1 MAEPILEL
9 RHVCK
14 RFGRAVPAD
23 DVSLSIEAG
32 EFFTFLGPSGSG
44 KSTLLRIV
52 AGLEHADAGQ
62 VLLRGRDV
70 GDVPPWRR
78 HLGMVFQQ
86 YANFPHMNV
95 AQNVAYGLRRR
106 GLSRAEIRARVAEL
120 LDLVGL
126 AGFEER
132 RVTQLSGGEQQRVA
146 IARALAPRPELLLLD
161 EPLAA
166 LDEKIRREMQGEL
179 TKIQEATG
187 TTFVYVTHD
196 QEEALTMSDR
206 IAVLNRGRCVQIDEP
221 ERIFR
226 FPRTRFV
233 AGFFRGCNV
242 LEARI
247 ERDDHGIAL
256 VLGGGR
262 LALRKSDGR
271 AGRQGVAVR
280 GESLLLGEP
289 AQGADLVLPAVLDR
303 ITYRGVYRDYR
314 VRLDDGEALSAT
326 LTQRLPLAEGSRVEV
341 GIRADEI
348 QASPEPAPFELVLPA
363 TARPPSGSATS
374 AAARILFLA
383 AEGLVPEEAA
393 VGIEPKNPGVA
404 LALRFCVARDG
415 EAAVRQ
421 RH

>member
-1 MAEPILEL
+1 MTEPILEL
-9 RHVCK
+9 RHVRK
-14 RFGRAVPAD
+14 QFGRAVPAD
-23 DVSLSIEAG
+23 DVSLAIEAG

-52 AGLEHADAGQ
+52 AGLDQADAGQ
-62 VLLRGRDV
+62 ILLRGCDV

-78 HLGMVFQQ
+78 HVGMVFQQ

-95 AQNVAYGLRRR
+95 ARNVAYGLRRR
-106 GLSRAEIRARVAEL
+106 GLTRAEVGARVAEL

-126 AGFEER
+126 SGFEER
-132 RVTQLSGGEQQRVA
+132 PVTVLSGGEQQRVA

-206 IAVLNRGRCVQIDEP
+206 IAVLNRGRCVQIDQP

-242 LEARI
+242 LEARL
-247 ERDDHGIAL
+247 ERDD
-256 VLGGGR
+256 GGAE
-262 LALRKSDGR
+262 LALAGRRLPLPAADGR
-271 AGRQGVAVR
+271 TGLRAVALR
-280 GESLLLGEP
+280 GENVLLAER
-289 AQGADLVLPAVLDR
+289 AQGADLVLPAQLDK
-303 ITYRGVYRDYR
+303 ITYRGVYHDYR
-314 VRLDDGEALSAT
+314 LRLDDGQELSAT
-326 LTQRLPLAEGSRVEV
+326 LTQPMLLAEGSRVDV
-341 GIRADEI
+341 GIPADGI
-348 QASPEPAPFELVLPA
+348 VL
-363 TARPPSGSATS
+363 
-374 AAARILFLA
+374 L
-383 AEGLVPEEAA
+383 E
-393 VGIEPKNPGVA
+393 
-404 LALRFCVARDG
+404 DD
-415 EAAVRQ
+415 
-421 RH
+421 

>member
-9 RHVCK
+9 RHVAK
-14 RFGRAVPAD
+14 RFGAAVPAD
-23 DVSLSIEAG
+23 DVSLVIEAG

-44 KSTLLRIV
+44 KSTLLRII
-52 AGLEHADAGQ
+52 AGLEQADAGL

-70 GDVPPWRR
+70 GGVPPWRR

-86 YANFPHMNV
+86 YANFPHMDV
-95 AQNVAYGLRRR
+95 ARNVAYGLRRR
-106 GLSRAEIRARVAEL
+106 GLDAVEVKARVAEL

-126 AGFEER
+126 AGFEAR

-206 IAVLNRGRCVQIDEP
+206 IAVLNRGRCVQVDEP

-226 FPRTRFV
+226 LPRTRFV

-242 LEARI
+242 LDGRI
-247 ERDDHGIAL
+247 ERDDGGAVVVLTGHRLRLEGNAAPAGPRAL
-256 VLGGGR
+256 
-262 LALRKSDGR
+262 
-271 AGRQGVAVR
+271 AVR
-280 GESLLLGEP
+280 GESILLGEE
-289 AQGADLVLPAVLDR
+289 ARRADLVLPAQLLK

-314 VRLDDGEALSAT
+314 LCLEDGQELSAT
-326 LTQRLPLAEGSRVEV
+326 LTQRLPFAEGAPVPI
-341 GIRADEI
+341 GIRADDI
-348 QASPEPAPFELVLPA
+348 VL
-363 TARPPSGSATS
+363 
-374 AAARILFLA
+374 L
-383 AEGLVPEEAA
+383 EE
-393 VGIEPKNPGVA
+393 
-404 LALRFCVARDG
+404 D
-415 EAAVRQ
+415 
-421 RH
+421 

>member
-1 MAEPILEL
+1 MPEPILEL
-9 RHVCK
+9 RHVSK
-14 RFGRAVPAD
+14 RFGRVVPAD
-23 DVSLSIEAG
+23 DVSLAVEAG

-52 AGLEHADAGQ
+52 AGLEHADSGQ

-78 HLGMVFQQ
+78 RLGMVFQQ

-106 GLSRAEIRARVAEL
+106 RLNRAEIKARVAEL
-120 LDLVGL
+120 LDLVEL
-126 AGFEER
+126 AGFEQR

-206 IAVLNRGRCVQIDEP
+206 IAVLNRGRCVQVDAP

-226 FPRTRFV
+226 LPRTRFV

-242 LEARI
+242 LDARI
-247 ERDDHGIAL
+247 ERNGGAAAL
-256 VLGGGR
+256 VLAGHR
-262 LALRKSDGR
+262 LRWEGSDGR
-271 AGRQGVAVR
+271 FGPQAVALR
-280 GESLLLGEP
+280 GESLLLG
-289 AQGADLVLPAVLDR
+289 AQTRKADLVLPARLER

-314 VRLDDGEALSAT
+314 LRLDDGQELSAT
-326 LTQRLPLAEGSRVEV
+326 LTQRLPLVAGSRVGV

-348 QASPEPAPFELVLPA
+348 VL
-363 TARPPSGSATS
+363 
-374 AAARILFLA
+374 L
-383 AEGLVPEEAA
+383 EE
-393 VGIEPKNPGVA
+393 
-404 LALRFCVARDG
+404 D
-415 EAAVRQ
+415 
-421 RH
+421 

>member
-9 RHVCK
+9 RHIRK
-14 RFGRAVPAD
+14 QFGSAVPAD
-23 DVSLSIEAG
+23 DISLAVEAG

-78 HLGMVFQQ
+78 RLGMVFQQ

-106 GLSRAEIRARVAEL
+106 GLSRAEIGARVAQL

-126 AGFEER
+126 AGFGQR

-166 LDEKIRREMQGEL
+166 LDEKIRREMQSEL
-179 TKIQEATG
+179 TNIQQATG

-206 IAVLNRGRCVQIDEP
+206 IAVLNRGRCVQVDAP

-226 FPRTRFV
+226 LPRTRFV

-242 LEARI
+242 LDAHLEPDGGGA
-247 ERDDHGIAL
+247 AL
-256 VLGGGR
+256 VLAGQR
-262 LALRKSDGR
+262 LRWAGADGR
-271 AGRQGVAVR
+271 TGPQAVALR
-280 GESLLLGEP
+280 GESLQLGE
-289 AQGADLVLPAVLDR
+289 QSRGADLVLPAVLER
-303 ITYRGVYRDYR
+303 IAYRGVYRDYR
-314 VRLDDGEALSAT
+314 LRLDDGQELSAT
-326 LTQRLPLAEGSRVEV
+326 LTERLPLTAGARVDV

-348 QASPEPAPFELVLPA
+348 VL
-363 TARPPSGSATS
+363 
-374 AAARILFLA
+374 LD
-383 AEGLVPEEAA
+383 E
-393 VGIEPKNPGVA
+393 
-404 LALRFCVARDG
+404 D
-415 EAAVRQ
+415 
-421 RH
+421 

>member
-9 RHVCK
+9 RHVSK
-14 RFGRAVPAD
+14 RFGTTVPAD
-23 DVSLSIEAG
+23 DVSLAIEAG

-52 AGLEHADAGQ
+52 AGLEQADAGQ

-70 GDVPPWRR
+70 GGVPPWRR

-95 AQNVAYGLRRR
+95 AQNVAYGLRRS
-106 GLSRAEIRARVAEL
+106 GLGRTEIGSRVAEL

-179 TKIQEATG
+179 TGIQEATG

-206 IAVLNRGRCVQIDEP
+206 IAVLNRGRCVQVDEP

-242 LEARI
+242 LDARI
-247 ERDDHGIAL
+247 ERDDGAAVL
-256 VLGGGR
+256 VLANQRLRLRDGEGR
-262 LALRKSDGR
+262 TGPRAVAL
-271 AGRQGVAVR
+271 R

-289 AQGADLVLPAVLDR
+289 AREADLVLPARLQK
-303 ITYRGVYRDYR
+303 ITYRGVYCDYR
-314 VRLDDGEALSAT
+314 LRLDDGQELSAT
-326 LTQRLPLAEGSRVEV
+326 LTQRLPLAEGSPVEL

-348 QASPEPAPFELVLPA
+348 
-363 TARPPSGSATS
+363 
-374 AAARILFLA
+374 
-383 AEGLVPEEAA
+383 VPLEE
-393 VGIEPKNPGVA
+393 
-404 LALRFCVARDG
+404 D
-415 EAAVRQ
+415 
-421 RH
+421 

>member
-9 RHVCK
+9 RHLKK
-14 RFGRAVPAD
+14 RFGDAVPAD
-23 DVSLSIEAG
+23 DISLAIDAG

-44 KSTLLRIV
+44 KSTILRIV
-52 AGLEHADAGQ
+52 AGLETADGGQ

-70 GDVPPWRR
+70 GAVPPWQR

-106 GLSRAEIRARVAEL
+106 GLRQAAIDARVHEL
-120 LDLVGL
+120 LALVGL
-126 AGFEER
+126 AGFAAR

-179 TKIQEATG
+179 RKIQETTG

-206 IAVLNRGRCVQIDEP
+206 IAVLHRGRSVQCDEP

-233 AGFFRGCNV
+233 ASFFRGCNV
-242 LEARI
+242 LEARL
-247 ERDDHGIAL
+247 ERQTDGMALELAGRRLRLPKRNSARAGPQAIAL
-256 VLGGGR
+256 
-262 LALRKSDGR
+262 
-271 AGRQGVAVR
+271 R
-280 GESLLLGEP
+280 GETLLLDRT
-289 AQGADLVLPAVLDR
+289 AGADLALPARLEK

-314 VRLDDGEALSAT
+314 LRLEDGQELSAT
-326 LTQRLPLAEGSRVEV
+326 LTERLPLAEGARVEV
-341 GIRADEI
+341 GIRADDV
-348 QASPEPAPFELVLPA
+348 VL
-363 TARPPSGSATS
+363 
-374 AAARILFLA
+374 L
-383 AEGLVPEEAA
+383 EE
-393 VGIEPKNPGVA
+393 
-404 LALRFCVARDG
+404 D
-415 EAAVRQ
+415 
-421 RH
+421 

>member
-1 MAEPILEL
+1 MTEPILEL
-9 RHVCK
+9 RHVRK
-14 RFGRAVPAD
+14 RFGATVPVD
-23 DVSLSIEAG
+23 DVSLAIEAG

-52 AGLEHADAGQ
+52 AGLERADAGQ

-70 GDVPPWRR
+70 GEVPPWRR

-95 AQNVAYGLRRR
+95 SQNLAYGLRRR
-106 GLSRAEIRARVAEL
+106 GLSRAEIQARVAEL

-179 TKIQEATG
+179 NGIQEATG

-206 IAVLNRGRCVQIDEP
+206 IAVLNRGRCVQVDEP
-221 ERIFR
+221 EHIFR
-226 FPRTRFV
+226 NPRTRFV

-242 LEARI
+242 LDACI
-247 ERDDHGIAL
+247 EPDGGAVLVIA
-256 VLGGGR
+256 GHR
-262 LALRKSDGR
+262 LPFERGDGLDGPTAVAL
-271 AGRQGVAVR
+271 R
-280 GESLLLGEP
+280 GESLLL
-289 AQGADLVLPAVLDR
+289 ADQVKGADFVLPARLEK
-303 ITYRGVYRDYR
+303 ITYRGIYRDYR
-314 VRLDDGEALSAT
+314 LRLNDGQELSAT
-326 LTQRLPLAEGSRVEV
+326 LTQRLPLAEGSRVEI

-348 QASPEPAPFELVLPA
+348 VL
-363 TARPPSGSATS
+363 
-374 AAARILFLA
+374 L
-383 AEGLVPEEAA
+383 EE
-393 VGIEPKNPGVA
+393 
-404 LALRFCVARDG
+404 D
-415 EAAVRQ
+415 
-421 RH
+421 

>member
-1 MAEPILEL
+1 MPEPILEL
-9 RHVCK
+9 RHVRK
-14 RFGRAVPAD
+14 RFGRVVPAD
-23 DVSLSIEAG
+23 DVSLAVEAG

-52 AGLEHADAGQ
+52 AGLEHADSGQ

-78 HLGMVFQQ
+78 RLGMVFQQ
-86 YANFPHMNV
+86 YANFPHMDV

-106 GLSRAEIRARVAEL
+106 RLNRAEIKARVAEL

-126 AGFEER
+126 AGFEQR

-206 IAVLNRGRCVQIDEP
+206 IAVLNRGRCVQVDAP

-226 FPRTRFV
+226 LPRTRFV

-242 LEARI
+242 LEASL
-247 ERDDHGIAL
+247 ERDDHGATL
-256 VLGGGR
+256 LLGGRR
-262 LALRKSDGR
+262 LALTRGNGG
-271 AGRQGVAVR
+271 AGSQGVAVR
-280 GESLLLGEP
+280 GESLLLGEQ
-289 AQGADLVLPAVLDR
+289 ARGAELVLPAVLER

-314 VRLDDGEALSAT
+314 LRLDDGQELSAT
-326 LTQRLPLAEGSRVEV
+326 LTQRLPLVAGSRVEV

-348 QASPEPAPFELVLPA
+348 VL
-363 TARPPSGSATS
+363 
-374 AAARILFLA
+374 L
-383 AEGLVPEEAA
+383 EE
-393 VGIEPKNPGVA
+393 
-404 LALRFCVARDG
+404 D
-415 EAAVRQ
+415 
-421 RH
+421 

>member
-1 MAEPILEL
+1 MAQPILEL
-9 RHVCK
+9 RHVRK
-14 RFGRAVPAD
+14 RFGATVPAD

-52 AGLEHADAGQ
+52 AGLEQADGGE
-62 VLLRGRDV
+62 VILKGRAV

-78 HLGMVFQQ
+78 HLGMVFQH

-95 AQNVAYGLRRR
+95 ARNIAYGLRRR
-106 GLSRAEIRARVAEL
+106 GLSKPEIGARVSEL
-120 LDLVGL
+120 LALVGL
-126 AGFEER
+126 SGFEER

-179 TKIQEATG
+179 TKIQDATG

-206 IAVLNRGRCVQIDEP
+206 IAVLHRGRCVQCDHP

-233 AGFFRGCNV
+233 ASFFRGCNV
-242 LEARI
+242 LDARI
-247 ERDDHGIAL
+247 ERDGGPAL
-256 VLGGGR
+256 VLAGHR
-262 LALRKSDGR
+262 LPLEKGDGR
-271 AGRQGVAVR
+271 ARPQAVALR
-280 GESLLLGEP
+280 GESLLLGEE
-289 AQGADLVLPAVLDR
+289 ATRADLVLPARLEK

-314 VRLDDGEALSAT
+314 LRLADGQELSAT
-326 LTQRLPLAEGSRVEV
+326 LTQRLPLAEGSQVEV

-348 QASPEPAPFELVLPA
+348 VL
-363 TARPPSGSATS
+363 
-374 AAARILFLA
+374 L
-383 AEGLVPEEAA
+383 EE
-393 VGIEPKNPGVA
+393 
-404 LALRFCVARDG
+404 D
-415 EAAVRQ
+415 
-421 RH
+421 

>member
-23 DVSLSIEAG
+23 DVSLAIEPG

-44 KSTLLRIV
+44 KSTLLRII
-52 AGLEHADAGQ
+52 AGLEHADAGL

-70 GDVPPWRR
+70 GGVPPWRR

-106 GLSRAEIRARVAEL
+106 GLDPAKVKTRVAEL

-206 IAVLNRGRCVQIDEP
+206 IAVLNRGRCVQVGAP

-233 AGFFRGCNV
+233 AGFFRGCKR
-242 LEARI
+242 ARG
-247 ERDDHGIAL
+247 DD
-256 VLGGGR
+256 
-262 LALRKSDGR
+262 R
-271 AGRQGVAVR
+271 AGRRRRPGPRRPQAAPARRATAACRAPGGGGSR
-280 GESLLLGEP
+280 REP
-289 AQGADLVLPAVLDR
+289 AARRSRAGGRPRPAGQAPEDHLPR
-303 ITYRGVYRDYR
+303 
-314 VRLDDGEALSAT
+314 RLS
-326 LTQRLPLAEGSRVEV
+326 RLP
-341 GIRADEI
+341 
-348 QASPEPAPFELVLPA
+348 PAP
-363 TARPPSGSATS
+363 RGW
-374 AAARILFLA
+374 
-383 AEGLVPEEAA
+383 
-393 VGIEPKNPGVA
+393 PG
-404 LALRFCVARDG
+404 ALRDAHPAPSCRRGLADRD
-415 EAAVRQ
+415 
-421 RH
+421 RHPRR

>member
-1 MAEPILEL
+1 MAGPILEL
-9 RHVCK
+9 RHVRK
-14 RFGRAVPAD
+14 RFGATVPAD
-23 DVSLSIEAG
+23 DISLSIEAG

-52 AGLEHADAGQ
+52 AGFEHADAGQ

-70 GDVPPWRR
+70 GEVPPWRR

-86 YANFPHMNV
+86 YANFPHMDV
-95 AQNVAYGLRRR
+95 ARNVAYGLRRR
-106 GLSRAEIRARVAEL
+106 GLSKPEIGARVAEL

-126 AGFEER
+126 TGFEER

-206 IAVLNRGRCVQIDEP
+206 IAVLNRGRCVQVDAP

-233 AGFFRGCNV
+233 GGFFRGCNV
-242 LEARI
+242 LEAWI
-247 ERDDHGIAL
+247 ERAEGAAAL
-256 VLGGGR
+256 VLAGHR
-262 LALRKSDGR
+262 LPLDNWERPAGSKAVAL
-271 AGRQGVAVR
+271 R
-280 GESLLLGEP
+280 GESLLLDDQ
-289 AQGADLVLPAVLDR
+289 ARGADLVLPARLEK

-314 VRLDDGEALSAT
+314 LRLDDGQELSAT
-326 LTQRLPLAEGSRVEV
+326 LTQLLPLAEGSHIEV

-348 QASPEPAPFELVLPA
+348 VL
-363 TARPPSGSATS
+363 
-374 AAARILFLA
+374 L
-383 AEGLVPEEAA
+383 EE
-393 VGIEPKNPGVA
+393 
-404 LALRFCVARDG
+404 D
-415 EAAVRQ
+415 
-421 RH
+421 

>member
-9 RHVCK
+9 RHVSK
-14 RFGRAVPAD
+14 RFGKAVPAD

-32 EFFTFLGPSGSG
+32 EFFTLLGPSGSG

-52 AGLEHADAGQ
+52 AGLEQADAGQ

-70 GDVPPWRR
+70 GGVPPWRR

-95 AQNVAYGLRRR
+95 ARNVAYGLRRR
-106 GLSRAEIRARVAEL
+106 GLSRAGIATRVTEL

-126 AGFEER
+126 RGFEER
-132 RVTQLSGGEQQRVA
+132 PVTQLSGGEQQRVA

-206 IAVLNRGRCVQIDEP
+206 MAVLNRGRCVQVDEP

-242 LEARI
+242 LEARL
-247 ERDDHGIAL
+247 ERHDDGTSL
-256 VLGGGR
+256 VLAGR
-262 LALRKSDGR
+262 RLPFARGDGR
-271 AGRQGVAVR
+271 TALQAVAVR
-280 GESLLLGEP
+280 GESLLLGEQ
-289 AQGADLVLPAVLDR
+289 ARGADLVLPA
-303 ITYRGVYRDYR
+303 
-314 VRLDDGEALSAT
+314 RL
-326 LTQRLPLAEGSRVEV
+326 EGSPIGAPITTIACALTTGRS
-341 GIRADEI
+341 
-348 QASPEPAPFELVLPA
+348 SP
-363 TARPPSGSATS
+363 PP
-374 AAARILFLA
+374 
-383 AEGLVPEEAA
+383 
-393 VGIEPKNPGVA
+393 
-404 LALRFCVARDG
+404 
-415 EAAVRQ
+415 
-421 RH
+421 